1 MRERVRERKK
11 ERKKEKAAVRNLM
24 RDIFVVII
32 EAKSATHT
40 HTQHTQVLQ
49 KEKIQKK
56 YTRKQSER

>member
-32 EAKSATHT
+32 EAKSATHI
-40 HTQHTQVLQ
+40 HTQSFIKRKDT
-49 KEKIQKK
+49 KKIHA
-56 YTRKQSER
+56 RKQSER